1 MACFRV
7 MTTEVDGKVVQS
19 KYVELPANTVEEAL
33 KFPEIS
39 KWKSQAKK
47 DGLCFRVTKEG

>member
-19 KYVELPANTVEEAL
+19 KYIELPAETVEEAL
-33 KFPEIS
+33 RYPEIS